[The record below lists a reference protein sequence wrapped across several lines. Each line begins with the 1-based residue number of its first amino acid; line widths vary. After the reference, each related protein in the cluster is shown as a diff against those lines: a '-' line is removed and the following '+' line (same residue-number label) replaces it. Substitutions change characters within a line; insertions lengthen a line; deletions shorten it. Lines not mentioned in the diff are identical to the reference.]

1 MITSCVRQ
9 KIRDLFVD
17 GVDVC
22 AVSAKQFN
30 NLSLRGAQRRSTSD
44 GQVKRSFQLVVSG
57 IDQRSVIQQ
66 QLNHLQISGL
76 AGEVQCASSSSK
88 ASATCVA
95 AFDEAVVVMAWNFGV
110 VVRSRPILHTHTHT
124 ESTHSAPWPCASTHH
139 KHIIVWSLVTKH
151 CAYECHFEG
160 NACVRRSHCRK
171 AAGTHGNGFPL
182 LKCLRTHYG

>member
-124 ESTHSAPWPCASTHH
+124 RNQPTVRLGLVPAHTTNTSLCGH
-139 KHIIVWSLVTKH
+139 WSLSIAPMSVISRGTR
-151 CAYECHFEG
+151 AYAVPIVEKLPERMG
-160 NACVRRSHCRK
+160 TASHC
-171 AAGTHGNGFPL
+171 
-182 LKCLRTHYG
+182 